1 MPKSK
6 NNPVPAPQPAV
17 NPPLPEEASIG
28 AQLRAAREHAGWTL
42 EEAAK
47 RTRLHREVIVQLEA
61 DAFDRLPSTSYA
73 RGFIRLYA
81 KELRLDGWKLL
92 RKLEGG
98 PHDELELSDLQPEDL
113 EAVPRRLQI
122 PAMTSQSLGFY
133 MLVGVILLALAIVG
147 YSAYRIWPTLAAA
160 TEPAPAPV
168 EMQPLPT
175 DVEKMAADTAKK
187 GLPPLP
193 EIPNAGQPA
202 KAEAVTLPEDAAA
215 AAKQPPKA
223 EALQGEPAKAS
234 AVAVHRLELMADSGI
249 PDEDRWVRV
258 IAIQDGKEVEFF
270 KGIVAPGA
278 VIPGPDAEPWY
289 AEGFIITFREASGFS
304 IIYNGNNEGK
314 YPQTGI
320 QTIRIP
326 ASR

>member
-1 MPKSK
+1 
-6 NNPVPAPQPAV
+6 
-17 NPPLPEEASIG
+17 
-28 AQLRAAREHAGWTL
+28 
-42 EEAAK
+42 
-47 RTRLHREVIVQLEA
+47 
-61 DAFDRLPSTSYA
+61 
-73 RGFIRLYA
+73 
-81 KELRLDGWKLL
+81 
-92 RKLEGG
+92 
-98 PHDELELSDLQPEDL
+98 
-113 EAVPRRLQI
+113 
-122 PAMTSQSLGFY
+122 MTSQSLGFY

-147 YSAYRIWPTLAAA
+147 YGAYRIWPTLAASA
-160 TEPAPAPV
+160 EPAPAPV

-187 GLPPLP
+187 GIPPLP
-193 EIPNAGQPA
+193 EIPNANHPA

-215 AAKQPPKA
+215 GAKQPPKA
-223 EALQGEPAKAS
+223 EAVEVEPEPSKAA
-234 AVAVHRLELMADSGI
+234 AVAVHRLELMADTGI
-249 PDEDRWVRV
+249 RDEDRWVRV

-270 KGIVAPGA
+270 KGIVPPGA

-314 YPQTGI
+314 YPQSGI